1 MHRTLIAGMSVAALV
16 AVTGCAQ
23 DNSMPTTNAGSAG
36 FGRVDAAC
44 PPGNLNPECTSSSRL
59 GTSGTSR
66 SDRGDTTMY
75 GSSDNPGF
83 GVQPQNRR
91 SGNSPGAGMP
101 IEPANDAPSL
111 SPGTLSGD
119 AGKRTTG
126 ETGGN

>member
-23 DNSMPTTNAGSAG
+23 DRTGTDAGTAG
-36 FGRVDAAC
+36 A
-44 PPGNLNPECTSSSRL
+44 
-59 GTSGTSR
+59 SGSR
-66 SDRGDTTMY
+66 STASAS
-75 GSSDNPGF
+75 GSSGDPGY
-83 GVQPQNRR
+83 GVAPQNRR